1 MLIRNFLFHRVSNE
15 ADPFWPPMQP
25 FYFERIVKLL
35 TSRYHVVPLEEYL
48 LDPAAYSRNGKKLAS
63 VLFDDGYKDNIE
75 YAAPILHKYNCPAS
89 FYVVTDCIDKNIPT
103 WTYLLDFALQKTQ
116 KSKIFLDFD
125 YVPETLK
132 KIVCGQNAERSVPG
146 IKPWMKQLT
155 NDKRVVVLNTVL
167 EQCDDVDIPG
177 DKMMTWEEVR
187 QLSNQGFIIGS
198 HSHTHPLLASLVDEK
213 EIDDELRVSYA
224 KIVAETG
231 KSPLSISYPIG
242 SFDQRVINTS
252 VAAGYKFGLAVKQT
266 FYKSYPED
274 LFQIPRVELFQE
286 SWLKTMSRISGVYS
300 AVKKVWG

>member
-125 YVPETLK
+125 YVSETLK

-286 SWLKTMSRISGVYS
+286 SWLKTMSRILGVYS